1 MDITSFEK
9 TRRKYDMDVSTINI
23 LTEMGV
29 SLAKL
34 ALKGTVTSVHNKI
47 EIVKNEKNMETLRN
61 TYNEIVNQLLM
72 EREEAIRIAQA
83 YKEEL
88 EKVEISDE
96 DIRHLHNTVSTILEI
111 VKSMSP
117 NSNTQQ
123 LESFEQLK
131 ELINVDTLKAL
142 QLLGF
147 NYKAAIGE
155 PLTQVCA
162 GALSSLGRKKR

>member
-1 MDITSFEK
+1 
-9 TRRKYDMDVSTINI
+9 
-23 LTEMGV
+23 
-29 SLAKL
+29 
-34 ALKGTVTSVHNKI
+34 
-47 EIVKNEKNMETLRN
+47 
-61 TYNEIVNQLLM
+61 M

-88 EKVEISDE
+88 EKVKISDE
-96 DIRHLHNTVSTILEI
+96 DIRHLHNTVSTTLEI
-111 VKSMSP
+111 IKNMSP

-131 ELINVDTLKAL
+131 ELINVDTLKTL

-162 GALSSLGRKKR
+162 GALSSLGRKKDEKERM

>member
-1 MDITSFEK
+1 ME
-9 TRRKYDMDVSTINI
+9 VSTINI

-47 EIVKNEKNMETLRN
+47 EIIKNEKNMETLRN

-162 GALSSLGRKKR
+162 GTVSSLGRKKR